1 MLPEKNVVQ
10 DDDFTEVEVT
20 HKEEEAA
27 AEKSANV
34 SPPESSA
41 EPAEKEEELEQYST
55 KVQKRIDKL
64 TRKLRDSER
73 KEQAAAHFAQ
83 NVYTENQQLRHRTQ
97 TVDAGFLSEYEN
109 RIKAQEAQ
117 AKQAYQEAFQSNDS
131 EKMTDAQGVL
141 SKIAV
146 ENERLRV
153 SKTQHQNQQKQ
164 IASQQQAQA
173 YAPQPQPRV
182 PDPDPQAVDWAEKNE
197 WFGDNEP
204 MTLTAFSI
212 HRDLIENQGVAV
224 NSKEYYD
231 EIDKRIR
238 KEFPQK
244 FNDEETVET
253 IDSPVAQTVA
263 PVSNASGGGRKSKRI
278 RLSKSEVD
286 MARRLNVPLE
296 EYAKFVKR

>member
-1 MLPEKNVVQ
+1 MY
-10 DDDFTEVEVT
+10 
-20 HKEEEAA
+20 A
-27 AEKSANV
+27 
-34 SPPESSA
+34 
-41 EPAEKEEELEQYST
+41 
-55 KVQKRIDKL
+55 
-64 TRKLRDSER
+64 
-73 KEQAAAHFAQ
+73 
-83 NVYTENQQLRHRTQ
+83 ENQQLRHRTQ

-131 EKMTDAQGVL
+131 EKMADAQGVL

-153 SKTQHQNQQKQ
+153 SKTQHENQQKQ
-164 IASQQQAQA
+164 IQAQQQAQM
-173 YAPQPQPRV
+173 QNPQPRI

-212 HRDLIENQGVAV
+212 HRELIENEGVAV

-263 PVSNASGGGRKSKRI
+263 PVSNASESGRKNKRI

>member
-1 MLPEKNVVQ
+1 MLPEENVVQ

-20 HKEEEAA
+20 QKEEETK
-27 AEKSANV
+27 ESTDV
-34 SPPESSA
+34 SSSQPSA

-73 KEQAAAHFAQ
+73 KEQAAANFAQ

-131 EKMTDAQGVL
+131 EKMADAQGVL

-153 SKTQHQNQQKQ
+153 STTQHENQQKQ
-164 IASQQQAQA
+164 IQAQQQAQMQN
-173 YAPQPQPRV
+173 PQPQPRV

-212 HRDLIENQGVAV
+212 HRELIENEGVAV

-253 IDSPVAQTVA
+253 TDSPVAQTVA

>member
-1 MLPEKNVVQ
+1 MLPEENVVQ

-20 HKEEEAA
+20 QKEEETK
-27 AEKSANV
+27 ESTDV
-34 SPPESSA
+34 SSSQSSA

-73 KEQAAAHFAQ
+73 KEQAAADFAK
-83 NVYTENQQLRHRTQ
+83 NVYNENQQLRHRTQ

-131 EKMTDAQGVL
+131 EKMADAQGVL

-153 SKTQHQNQQKQ
+153 SKTQHENQQKQ
-164 IASQQQAQA
+164 IQAQQQAQMQN
-173 YAPQPQPRV
+173 PQPQPRI

-212 HRDLIENQGVAV
+212 HRELIENEGVAV

-238 KEFPQK
+238 KEFPHK
-244 FNDEETVET
+244 FKGEETVET
-253 IDSPVAQTVA
+253 TDSPVAQTVA
-263 PVSNASGGGRKSKRI
+263 PVSNTSGSGRKNKRI
-278 RLSKSEVD
+278 RLSKSEVN

>member
-1 MLPEKNVVQ
+1 MLPEENVVQ

-20 HKEEEAA
+20 QKEEETK
-27 AEKSANV
+27 ESTDV
-34 SPPESSA
+34 SPSKSPA

-73 KEQAAAHFAQ
+73 KEQAAANFAQ

-131 EKMTDAQGVL
+131 EKMADAQGVL

-153 SKTQHQNQQKQ
+153 SKTQHENQQKQ
-164 IASQQQAQA
+164 IQAQQQAQMQN
-173 YAPQPQPRV
+173 PQPQPRI

-212 HRDLIENQGVAV
+212 HRELIENEGVAV

-263 PVSNASGGGRKSKRI
+263 PVSNASGSGRKNKRI